1 MIFQKVLPPFWLLLA
16 AFFMWVFDHWLPVK
30 ELFPRAVGYGGVGL
44 ICIAVA
50 NDLFC
55 AYLFR
60 RHQTTIFPFKDS
72 SNLIQSGT
80 FRISRNPIYLSM
92 VLILI
97 GWWLWLGSL
106 TPLVVIPFFV
116 VFIQEQFIKPEEAML
131 TEKFGKEYQ
140 DYSVAVRRW
149 L

>member
-1 MIFQKVLPPFWLLLA
+1 MIFQKVYPPFWLLLA
-16 AFFMWVFDHWLPVK
+16 AFLMWSFDHWLPIK
-30 ELFPRAVGYGGVGL
+30 ELFPEVVGYGGIGL
-44 ICIAVA
+44 ICLAVA

-72 SNLIQSGT
+72 SNLISSGT

-106 TPLVVIPFFV
+106 TPVAIIPFFV
-116 VFIQEQFIKPEEAML
+116 TFIQELFIKPEEAML
-131 TEKFGKEYQ
+131 TEKFGKEYEE
-140 DYSVAVRRW
+140 YAVSVRRW